1 VNAQKQKKVVEE
13 RKKDD
18 FEEEL
23 NSLQSSERE
32 LVAKQ
37 GRLLGE
43 EEVIQ
48 GICSLCNI

>member
-1 VNAQKQKKVVEE
+1 MNAQRQKRVVEE

-23 NSLQSSERE
+23 NSLQNGQKD
-32 LVAKQ
+32 LLAKQ

-43 EEVIQ
+43 EEVTQ
-48 GICSLCNI
+48 GI

>member
-1 VNAQKQKKVVEE
+1 LEE

-23 NSLQSSERE
+23 NSLQNSQKDLLARH
-32 LVAKQ
+32 

-43 EEVIQ
+43 EEVSDPRNLS
-48 GICSLCNI
+48 SLQHLT

>member
-1 VNAQKQKKVVEE
+1 VNAQRQKKVVEE

-23 NSLQSSERE
+23 NSLQNVQKNLLARH
-32 LVAKQ
+32 

-43 EEVIQ
+43 EEVTQ
-48 GICSLCNI
+48 GVSPPSNI